1 MLTTHLGDSIIQRAH
16 SDQYIL
22 FHFCHY
28 SCVGFGDVAAV
39 TIFLFDVSM
48 RWIGL
53 RLDLMASMM
62 TVGTSLVLILTKGL
76 IPPASGGLVLGLCG
90 KVSIPQV
97 YNCKFYTHTLLFQS
111 GQLYHI
117 YSLTLSFMNI
127 HARLHPL

>member
-1 MLTTHLGDSIIQRAH
+1 MF
-16 SDQYIL
+16 Y
-22 FHFCHY
+22 FCHL
-28 SCVGFGDVAAV
+28 SCIGFGDVAAV

-90 KVSIPQV
+90 KVGIPQV
-97 YNCKFYTHTLLFQS
+97 YNCKC
-111 GQLYHI
+111 
-117 YSLTLSFMNI
+117 
-127 HARLHPL
+127 